1 MNHPPIELFLIFYLK
16 VVFKNIK
23 GPKSANIIKEENQPT
38 QEHIMGFLLQCND
51 MHLAEKVFL
60 CATVGGEGL
69 TQGELAELYNLL
81 KPPLQVT
88 GKHYT
93 DCSFS
98 SVPLGLIALVSLQMP
113 LEMRCS
119 NQMVFCAKSPKN
131 LRIVWD
137 LSIEPSSG

>member
-1 MNHPPIELFLIFYLK
+1 MNHPPIELFLILYLK

-23 GPKSANIIKEENQPT
+23 GPKSANIIKRREPT
-38 QEHIMGFLLQCND
+38 QQHTMGFLLQCND

-69 TQGELAELYNLL
+69 TQRELAELYNLL
-81 KPPLQVT
+81 KPRLQVT